1 MLVGWG
7 SQQGLDFDLFEK
19 TLCAVNSIETLF
31 GHGISWD
38 KLRLFVLW
46 ELGERNFTITDSSI
60 ESGRG
65 FTPKASGQLS
75 FIVPYRISY
84 EVYCSI

>member
-38 KLRLFVLW
+38 KLRLFGFNKGSW
-46 ELGERNFTITDSSI
+46 EKEISKSLTQALSRDG
-60 ESGRG
+60 GL
-65 FTPKASGQLS
+65 PLKASGQLPS
-75 FIVPYRISY
+75 G
-84 EVYCSI
+84 ELT